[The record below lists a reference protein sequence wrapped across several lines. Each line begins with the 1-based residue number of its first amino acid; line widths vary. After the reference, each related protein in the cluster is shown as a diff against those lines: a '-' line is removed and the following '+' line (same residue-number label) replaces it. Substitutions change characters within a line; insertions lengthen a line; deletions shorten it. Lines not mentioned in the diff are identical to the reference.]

1 MIWHSSEKEAVLKF
15 FNTNKDTGLSTTDAE
30 SQLFLMQEGR
40 KNVNS
45 ALLKHILPPKSKV
58 AFFMM
63 IILSVLSIILSVVNN
78 NSLWI
83 SAVIVLVLL
92 LINIIWN
99 NHQAYTADKAYKT
112 AKKSMV
118 ASASVLRNG
127 EIISVTSDLL
137 VPGDIIYIKEGDYIP
152 ADGRLIESNGLRC
165 DEYRLT
171 DEVVYVEKDCDKV
184 FDDITEIQNRKN
196 MVFCGCSV
204 MHGSGTVIVTELGAN
219 TEIGKAKML
228 DREFNDNENTFR
240 KTISD
245 VYKLSVYIVTVIS
258 VTVFLLNVLFSL
270 NSTEQDFASFIV
282 NMLSVAVALFLTAIP
297 ETLPSTVKTA
307 LGYTVKKLAQNGVII
322 NKSHAIEKAAN
333 VSIICA
339 DKTGVLTPGKL
350 NVKTVFDGNNIL
362 DARYDELPNSALTLI
377 KLAAVCGKDLE
388 NCYQDP
394 ATRAVIN
401 ICTQHT
407 GLTSEDITNMYPLL
421 TGIPFN
427 INRMLITTVNM
438 INGKPFVLVKGA
450 PEKLLPLCNNTNSE
464 IVRNI
469 CEDMAKDALSVIA
482 VAYKQIEEIPA
493 IPSPELLEC
502 GLTFAG
508 LLGIEDTPTAE
519 IINCTERLEKS
530 GIRTIMLTGDS
541 LTTAKAMARRIGIL
555 HDGMKAITGEE
566 LASISDEQLD
576 RDITSYAVFARI
588 TPEDKYR
595 IVRALEHNNEIVA
608 ITGNGVNDAPFLKK
622 ASLGIALN
630 NKATDVARHAS
641 GLIIDNSSI
650 KNICD
655 TILTAKTAFNK
666 IKTVIHYLLTC
677 NLGMLL
683 VMFIGTLIFGR
694 PTLSA
699 VQLLLINH
707 LTSALPILSLG
718 LAGNNSTLLK
728 RSYEPLKLFNIRSTI
743 FLTSHSLLL
752 CIITLV
758 AFVIGIKTNIT
769 SGQTMAVAVL
779 GLSQIIHIF
788 CCYSETSMFT
798 SNILKKKSIL
808 LATGTA
814 IIIWL
819 LILLT
824 PISTAFGLTLL
835 PSTLWETAIIL
846 LVVYFAASECIKLG
860 LRIYEKRNK

>member
-307 LGYTVKKLAQNGVII
+307 LGYTVKKLAQNGVIV

-464 IVRNI
+464 TVRNI

-699 VQLLLINH
+699 VQLLLINL
-707 LTSALPILSLG
+707 LTSALPILSFG
-718 LAGNNSTLLK
+718 LTSNNNTLLK

-788 CCYSETSMFT
+788 CCYSETSVFT

-824 PISTAFGLTLL
+824 PISTVFGLTLL
-835 PSTLWETAIIL
+835 SSTLWKATIIL
-846 LVVYFAASECIKLG
+846 LVAYFAASECIKLG

>member
-152 ADGRLIESNGLRC
+152 ADGRLIESNSLRC

-641 GLIIDNSSI
+641 GVIIDNSSI

-788 CCYSETSMFT
+788 CCYSETSVFT